1 MKGSGIYNRS
11 DYEKICITASAYLCA
26 PADFQEWPDNGSI
39 LGGTNRRLSGGI
51 FHDRTVYNSIQ
62 ESAAENVCLEI
73 FGDLCRNLRS
83 FPFVFLL
90 QHDV

>member
-1 MKGSGIYNRS
+1 MESIIVAIMRKFVLLLPLIFVLPQIFKS
-11 DYEKICITASAYLCA
+11 DQTMAVY
-26 PADFQEWPDNGSI
+26 F
-39 LGGTNRRLSGGI
+39 GGTNRRLSGGI
-51 FHDRTVYNSIQ
+51 FHDRAVCNSIQ